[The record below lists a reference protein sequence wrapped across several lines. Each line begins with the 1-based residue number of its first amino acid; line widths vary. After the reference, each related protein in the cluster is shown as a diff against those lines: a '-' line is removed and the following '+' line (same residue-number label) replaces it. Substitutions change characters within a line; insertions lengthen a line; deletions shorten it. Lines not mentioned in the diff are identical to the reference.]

1 MLPSS
6 TVRTSTSLA
15 VLGILH
21 GDVYMKINTQINLKK
36 VTIHYQYYLGGTC
49 WQSHQPR
56 GPEDDTNP
64 APHQNHLEKG
74 MIPNNYLECDN
85 NYPHVSEVD
94 HQL

>member
-36 VTIHYQYYLGGTC
+36 VTIHYQYYLGEHAGSR
-49 WQSHQPR
+49 QSHQPR

-85 NYPHVSEVD
+85 NYPYVS
-94 HQL
+94 